1 MTYIKSFSVTGLAGR
16 KGTVKRSINRDA
28 NIFWGFNGCG
38 KTSLLKILH
47 SALSNNPSILVR
59 VPFKSASVTFYST
72 TYETDFTRKI
82 TKSAIL
88 EAHHVG
94 IHKKSEIA
102 QLPVLES
109 GDFGWETTTR
119 KEDVPEGARG
129 LRFQHTY
136 LSINR
141 INDSSKRLMYAPRRE
156 LGPSALD
163 EETLDELFASQI
175 RQIWQNYNTNS
186 LTEIRDV
193 QEKGLALTLSSVLG
207 GSEKLLKEGVPSMD
221 SKQAYDL
228 VRDFFADQRL
238 RRHLKLGTYASF
250 AKNYERDPLL
260 RTVVSEISEVQQ
272 EIEAAL
278 EPQLK
283 IQQLVREM
291 YGGGKELTFN
301 RGQLE
306 IKSNGEEISIEL
318 LSGGEKQLLRLLLEC
333 LASEESTLLVDE
345 PELSLHVDWQ
355 HRLIEAMQVV
365 NPRAQLIMATHSP
378 DIMADLPEDRIFP
391 L

>member
-1 MTYIKSFSVTGLAGR
+1 MTYIKSFSVNGLAGR
-16 KGTVKRSINRDA
+16 KGTVRRSINRDT
-28 NIFWGFNGCG
+28 NIFWGFNGSG

-47 SALSNNPSILVR
+47 SALENNASTLTR
-59 VPFKSASVTFYST
+59 VPFRSATVTFYSDT
-72 TYETDFTRKI
+72 FKTDFTRKI
-82 TKSAIL
+82 TKKSVH
-88 EAHHVG
+88 EAAAG
-94 IHKKSEIA
+94 IHRKYEVA
-102 QLPVLES
+102 QNVLVES
-109 GDFGWETTTR
+109 RVFNWETTTK
-119 KEDVPEGARG
+119 KESLPEDA
-129 LRFQHTY
+129 LESRFQHTY

-141 INDSSKRLMYAPRRE
+141 INESRRRNVYSQRSDF
-156 LGPSALD
+156 GHSALD
-163 EETLDELFASQI
+163 EETLDELFAQEI
-175 RQIWQNYNTNS
+175 KNIWQNYNTKS

-221 SKQAYDL
+221 SKQAYEV

-238 RRHLKLGTYASF
+238 RRHLKLGTYGSF

-283 IQQLVREM
+283 IQRLVNEM
-291 YGGGKELTFN
+291 YGGDKELTFN

-306 IKSNGEEISIEL
+306 ITSNGEEISIES

-333 LASEESTLLVDE
+333 LAAEESTLLVDE

-365 NPRAQLIMATHSP
+365 NPKAQLVMATHSP
-378 DIMADLPEDRIFP
+378 DVMADLSEDRIFP

>member
-16 KGTVKRSINRDA
+16 KGTVRRSINRDT

-47 SALSNNPSILVR
+47 SALANNAGTLIR
-59 VPFKSASVTFYST
+59 VPFKSATVTFYST
-72 TYETDFTRKI
+72 TYQTDFTRKI
-82 TKSAIL
+82 TKAAIL
-88 EAHHVG
+88 EATAG
-94 IHKKSEIA
+94 IHGKSEASQIA
-102 QLPVLES
+102 LLDS
-109 GDFGWETTTR
+109 GTFGWETTVKKTDLPEKA
-119 KEDVPEGARG
+119 KE
-129 LRFQHTY
+129 LKFKHTY

-141 INDSSKRLMYAPRRE
+141 INESNKRFMYSPRAE
-156 LGPSALD
+156 FGPAALD
-163 EETLDELFASQI
+163 EETLDALFAQQI
-175 RQIWQNYNTNS
+175 KSIWQNYNTKS
-186 LTEIRDV
+186 LTAIREV

-207 GSEKLLKEGVPSMD
+207 GSEKLRKEGVPSMD
-221 SKQAYDL
+221 SKRAYEV

-260 RTVVSEISEVQQ
+260 RTVVSEISEVQL

-283 IQQLVREM
+283 IQQLVNDM
-291 YGGGKELTFN
+291 YGGDKELTFR

-306 IKSNGEEISIEL
+306 ITSNGEEISIES

-333 LASEESTLLVDE
+333 LAVEDSTMLIDE

-355 HRLIEAMQVV
+355 HRLIEAMRIV
-365 NPRAQLIMATHSP
+365 NPGAQLIMATHSP
-378 DIMADLPEDRIFP
+378 DIMADLSEDRIFP

>member
-1 MTYIKSFSVTGLAGR
+1 MAYIKSFSVTGLAGR
-16 KGTVKRSINRDA
+16 KGVLRRSLNRDT
-28 NIFWGFNGCG
+28 NIFWGFNGSG

-47 SALSNNPSILVR
+47 SALANDAGSLIR
-59 VPFKSASVTFYST
+59 VPFKSATVTFYSVHSQA
-72 TYETDFTRKI
+72 EFTRKI
-82 TKSAIL
+82 SKASLMEAISGV
-88 EAHHVG
+88 HG
-94 IHKKSEIA
+94 KSESIHRRM
-102 QLPVLES
+102 LES
-109 GDFGWETTTR
+109 GAYLWETTT
-119 KEDVPEGARG
+119 KKSDVPEKELAV
-129 LRFQHTY
+129 RFKHTY

-141 INDSSKRLMYAPRRE
+141 LNESNKRYRYSPR
-156 LGPSALD
+156 PDFNSAALD
-163 EETLDELFASQI
+163 EETLDALFAQQI
-175 RQIWQNYNTNS
+175 KDIWQNYNTNS
-186 LTEIRDV
+186 LIEIREA

-207 GSEKLLKEGVPSMD
+207 GSEKLQEEGVPSMD
-221 SKQAYDL
+221 SERAYKI
-228 VRDFFADQRL
+228 VRNFFADQRL

-283 IQQLVREM
+283 IQQLIDEM
-291 YGGGKELTFN
+291 YGGDKKLIFR

-306 IKSNGEEISIEL
+306 ITSKGEDISIES

-333 LASEESTLLVDE
+333 LAAEDSPMLIDE

-355 HRLIEAMQVV
+355 HRLIEAMRIV
-365 NPRAQLIMATHSP
+365 NPKAQLLMATHSP
-378 DIMADLPEDRIFP
+378 DIMAELSEDRIFP